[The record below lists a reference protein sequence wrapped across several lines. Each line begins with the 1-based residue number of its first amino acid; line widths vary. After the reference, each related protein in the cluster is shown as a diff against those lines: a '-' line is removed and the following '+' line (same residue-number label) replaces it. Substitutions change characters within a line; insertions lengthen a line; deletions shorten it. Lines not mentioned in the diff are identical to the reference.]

1 MDKDSILNNLK
12 DNISASNFRKER
24 ARKNKIKNIL
34 QSSFAVVICMFSI
47 TGIVCAR
54 DISSKIYE
62 NFWATGNGI
71 GHAME
76 EGYIEKPEMEPEI
89 SNTVMEN
96 KETGERVEDLET
108 SVKVDEL
115 VMDDFNLSITFNVT
129 LSDKAL
135 EVIRGEAKDVWE
147 MGFPDMVIK
156 DEEDYVVFM
165 APQQYKN
172 YDLDSEKVINTGIN
186 SFLEERSG
194 HTLKVVYNIYTG
206 SAHFPKSKELNVK
219 FGKINISKDDTVD
232 TMSGR
237 GEITLTGDWDF
248 KVDVPEKMYNRQRI
262 EYVQKSSTNKDYT
275 AESAIVY
282 DTGMEVGL
290 ELKNVINDLP
300 AEMPTTPEMEFLD
313 SLPED
318 SEFSLANNSDVYN
331 YFSNK
336 LFYSDEYKAYM
347 KAYDDAYEVEVYL
360 LNSDGEKFEFTM
372 GPRENG
378 HKDISEDKKSLSYS
392 AMYDLTKYDM
402 TDEITV
408 VINKNGRE
416 DKIVLERKGE

>member
-1 MDKDSILNNLK
+1 
-12 DNISASNFRKER
+12 
-24 ARKNKIKNIL
+24 
-34 QSSFAVVICMFSI
+34 
-47 TGIVCAR
+47 
-54 DISSKIYE
+54 
-62 NFWATGNGI
+62 
-71 GHAME
+71 
-76 EGYIEKPEMEPEI
+76 
-89 SNTVMEN
+89 
-96 KETGERVEDLET
+96 
-108 SVKVDEL
+108 
-115 VMDDFNLSITFNVT
+115 
-129 LSDKAL
+129 
-135 EVIRGEAKDVWE
+135 
-147 MGFPDMVIK
+147 MVIK

>member
-1 MDKDSILNNLK
+1 MSRDNILNNLK
-12 DNISASNFRKER
+12 DNISVSNFRREK
-24 ARKNKIKNIL
+24 ARKDKLKNVL
-34 QSSFAVVICMFSI
+34 QSTFAVLLCTFSI
-47 TGIVCAR
+47 TGIVFAR
-54 DISSKIYE
+54 DISVKVYE
-62 NFWATGNGI
+62 NFWGTGNGV

-76 EGYIEKPEMEPEI
+76 QGYIEKPEMEPEVA
-89 SNTVMEN
+89 NTVMEN
-96 KETGERVEDLET
+96 KETGEKVEDLET

-135 EVIRGEAKDVWE
+135 EVIQGEAKDIWE

-165 APQQYKN
+165 GSDQYKN
-172 YDLDSEKVINTGIN
+172 YDIEDEKVINTGIN

-219 FGKINISKDDTVD
+219 FGKINISKDETVD
-232 TMSGR
+232 AMSGR

-248 KVDVPEKMYNRQRI
+248 KVDVPEKMYNRQRV

-290 ELKNVINDLP
+290 ELKNVIKDLP
-300 AEMPTTPEMEFLD
+300 TEPPTTPEIEFYR

-318 SEFSLANNSDVYN
+318 SEFKAEGSQVPSYI
-331 YFSNK
+331 YNK
-336 LFYSDEYKAYM
+336 LWYSEEYKAYT
-347 KAYDDAYEVEVYL
+347 KAYDEAYDVEVYL

-378 HKDISEDKKSLSYS
+378 HKDISKDKKNLSYS

-416 DKIVLERKGE
+416 DKIVLEKKGE

>member
-115 VMDDFNLSITFNVT
+115 VMDDFNLSMTFNVN

-135 EVIRGEAKDVWE
+135 EVIQGEAEDVWE
-147 MGFPDMVIK
+147 MNFTDIVIT
-156 DEEDYVVFM
+156 DENGYIVFVGT
-165 APQQYKN
+165 
-172 YDLDSEKVINTGIN
+172 EKTMEYIDDEKFINTGVN
-186 SFLEERSG
+186 TFLEERKD

-206 SAHFPKSKELNVK
+206 SDHFPNSKELNVK
-219 FGKINISKDDTVD
+219 FGKINISKDETVN
-232 TMSGR
+232 TMFGD
-237 GEITLTGDWDF
+237 GEITLTGNWDF
-248 KVDVPEKMYNRQRI
+248 KVNVPEKMYNRTAIQ
-262 EYVQKSSTNKDYT
+262 YVQKSSTNSNYKVTNATLY
-275 AESAIVY
+275 E
-282 DTGMEVGL
+282 TGMEVEV
-290 ELKNVINDLP
+290 ELKNVIPNLP
-300 AEMPTTPEMEFLD
+300 KEPPTTPEIEFLKT
-313 SLPED
+313 LPED
-318 SEFSLANNSDVYN
+318 SEFKTLESDISSYL
-331 YFSNK
+331 YNK
-336 LFYSDEYKAYM
+336 LWMTEEYQNYR
-347 KAYDDAYEVEVYL
+347 KAYDEAYDVEVYL
-360 LNSDGEKFEFTM
+360 LNSNNEKFEFTM

-378 HKDISEDKKSLSYS
+378 SKDISEDKKSLTYS
-392 AMYDLTKYDM
+392 AMYDLTKYDA
-402 TDEITV
+402 TDEVTV
-408 VINKNGRE
+408 VVNKNGKE
-416 DKIVLERKGE
+416 EIIKIEKKN

>member
-1 MDKDSILNNLK
+1 MSRDNILNNLK
-12 DNISASNFRKER
+12 DNISVSKFRKEK
-24 ARKNKIKNIL
+24 ARKDKIKNAL
-34 QSSFAVVICMFSI
+34 QSTFAVLLCTFSI
-47 TGIVCAR
+47 TGIVFAK
-54 DISSKIYE
+54 DISVKVYE
-62 NFWATGNGI
+62 NFWGTGNGV

-76 EGYIEKPEMEPEI
+76 QGYIEKPEMEPEV

-96 KETGERVEDLET
+96 EETGEKVEDLET

-135 EVIRGEAKDVWE
+135 EVIQGEAKDVWE

-219 FGKINISKDDTVD
+219 FGKINISKDETVD
-232 TMSGR
+232 AMSGR

-248 KVDVPEKMYNRQRI
+248 KVDVPEKMYNRQRV

-275 AESAIVY
+275 VESAIVY

-290 ELKNVINDLP
+290 ELKNVIKDLP
-300 AEMPTTPEMEFLD
+300 ENPPTTPEIEFYN

-318 SEFSLANNSDVYN
+318 SEFKAEGNQISSYI
-331 YFSNK
+331 YNK
-336 LFYSDEYKAYM
+336 LFQSEEHLAYQKAYQE
-347 KAYDDAYEVEVYL
+347 AYDVEVYL

-378 HKDISEDKKSLSYS
+378 HKHISDDKKSLSYG